1 MPQKLKS
8 LSVVFR
14 WIIVGDGTEREYI
27 ATQIADRKLEDV
39 IVLAGYQRNPYPYI
53 MNSDVMISTSL
64 SESYGMA
71 VAESVLLH
79 VPAIAFSYPALT
91 EVIDQGKN
99 GFIIDQ
105 GNIDGM
111 VEIIKALYDDR
122 KKLKRL
128 KENCYCKVTVQDAM
142 RQFDSVFDGEDK

>member
-1 MPQKLKS
+1 MNLVTVCRLDKNKNVIACLEVAQKLKS

-27 ATQIADRKLEDV
+27 TTQIADRKLEDV

-71 VAESVLLH
+71 VVLH

-105 GNIDGM
+105 GILT
-111 VEIIKALYDDR
+111 VW
-122 KKLKRL
+122 LK
-128 KENCYCKVTVQDAM
+128 
-142 RQFDSVFDGEDK
+142 